1 LHILTRL
8 LKRRVLMQHL
18 TLRHLSFAALLFLLL
33 TTVRYTSAATPPEND
48 GTIVVLVTWGD
59 IGNTPANDVY
69 VEAHGYVE
77 KDKAEK
83 SFVFTMARAGRY
95 EVTIP
100 PGVYDVFVSEGNSE
114 PRCKR
119 VLVVSGRTGYW
130 TLKLETDAVFTQ
142 K

>member
-1 LHILTRL
+1 MMRFLTFKH
-8 LKRRVLMQHL
+8 LK
-18 TLRHLSFAALLFLLL
+18 FAALLFMLLA
-33 TTVRYTSAATPPEND
+33 TTKYANAAPPQEED
-48 GTIVVLVTWGD
+48 GTIIVLVTWGD
-59 IGNTPANDVY
+59 INNTPANDVY
-69 VEAHGYVE
+69 IEAHGYVD

-83 SFVFTMARAGRY
+83 SFVFKMAHAGRY
-95 EVTIP
+95 EATIP

-119 VLVVSGRTGYW
+119 VIAVSGRTGYW

>member
-1 LHILTRL
+1 
-8 LKRRVLMQHL
+8 MQHL
-18 TLRHLSFAALLFLLL
+18 TLTHVKVAALTFLLL
-33 TTVRYTSAATPPEND
+33 TTVQYTSAGAPPDNA

-69 VEAHGYVE
+69 IEAHGYVE
-77 KDKAEK
+77 RDKAEK

-95 EVTIP
+95 EAAIP

>member
-1 LHILTRL
+1 
-8 LKRRVLMQHL
+8 MQL
-18 TLRHLSFAALLFLLL
+18 FGIKYLRFVALLFLLS
-33 TTVRYTSAATPPEND
+33 TSVKFASATSPPEED

-59 IGNTPANDVY
+59 INNTPANDVY
-69 VEAHGYVE
+69 IEAHGYVV

-83 SFVFTMARAGRY
+83 SFIFKIVRDGRY
-95 EVTIP
+95 ETTIP

-119 VLVVSGRTGYW
+119 MLVVSGKTGYW
-130 TLKLETDAVFTQ
+130 TLKLETDVVFTQ

>member
-1 LHILTRL
+1 MHL
-8 LKRRVLMQHL
+8 LCLKSLKL
-18 TLRHLSFAALLFLLL
+18 ATLFFLLL
-33 TTVRYTSAATPPEND
+33 ATMEHVGTAQPSEKN

-59 IGNTPANDVY
+59 INNTPANDVY
-69 VEAHGYVE
+69 IEAHGYVV

-83 SFVFTMARAGRY
+83 SFTFQMIRAGRY
-95 EVTIP
+95 EATIP
-100 PGVYDVFVSEGNSE
+100 PGVYDVFVSEGDSE

-119 VLVVSGRTGYW
+119 VLVVSEKTGYW